1 MWISFAD
8 MLHIRIAS
16 LEEICESSIKAVIS
30 KSVLCPLLQMTNDK
44 GRPSRNISQIKT
56 LNGIA
61 MG

>member
-1 MWISFAD
+1 